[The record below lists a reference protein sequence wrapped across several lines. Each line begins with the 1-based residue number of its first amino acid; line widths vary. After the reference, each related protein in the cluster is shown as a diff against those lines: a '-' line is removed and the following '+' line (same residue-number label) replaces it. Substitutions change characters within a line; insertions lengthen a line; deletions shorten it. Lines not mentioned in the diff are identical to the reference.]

1 VTYPSAVLDLH
12 FSSHAPNLFAV
23 ASSSGS
29 ISLFELQETP
39 GYALTHLH
47 TYQNFPISTLVLSL
61 AWHPSFPDLI
71 GVSLSTGSIALLQFS
86 HDHSTL
92 IVLRDDMSPHDGL
105 EAWTLAFSPT
115 YHSKQ
120 RGIAQSIYSG
130 GDDSRLRC
138 VTFRS
143 LEDLSLSSHDLAKQ
157 SPGGLVG
164 MTGHNAGI
172 TAILPLPIH
181 TDAGQDILL
190 TGSYDDHVRVY
201 AAYDHRS
208 DHSGVPKTLAELR
221 IGGGVWRL
229 KFLRDYSYISQTRT
243 IGSQTVEAPICTFRI
258 LASCMHAGTR
268 VLEVAGSKHGD
279 WTIKELA
286 AFEEHKSINYG
297 SDVQPKLEDATKEND
312 REALCVSTSFYDK
325 LLCIWQ
331 FNCN

>member
-12 FSSHAPNLFAV
+12 FSLHAPNLLGV

-29 ISLFELQETP
+29 ISLFKLQETP
-39 GYALTHLH
+39 SYALIHLH
-47 TYQNFPISTLVLSL
+47 TYQNFPASTLVLSL
-61 AWHPSFPDLI
+61 AWHPSCPDLI

-86 HDHSTL
+86 HDRSSLTA
-92 IVLRDDMSPHDGL
+92 LRDDMNLHDGL

-115 YHSKQ
+115 YHSK
-120 RGIAQSIYSG
+120 RRVIAQSIYSG

-138 VTFRS
+138 ITFMN
-143 LEDLSLSSHDLAKQ
+143 LEDLSLSPHDLAKQ
-157 SPGGLVG
+157 SPGGSVG
-164 MTGHNAGI
+164 MIGHNAGI
-172 TAILPLPIH
+172 TAILPLPIY

-190 TGSYDDHVRVY
+190 TGSYDDHVRIY
-201 AAYDHRS
+201 ATYDHRLG
-208 DHSGVPKTLAELR
+208 HTNTPKVLAELR

-229 KFLRDYSYISQTRT
+229 KFLQDYSYISQTRT
-243 IGSQTVEAPICTFRI
+243 TESQIMEVHICTFRV
-258 LASCMHAGTR
+258 LASCMHAGAR

-286 AFEEHKSINYG
+286 AFEEHKSMNYG
-297 SDVQPKLEDATKEND
+297 SDVQPKLEDVTKEND

-325 LLCIWQ
+325 LLCVWR